1 MDKET
6 VRVSRAIALALK
18 LIAEQDPE
26 LARSLS
32 KSIETGQ
39 YLSYSP
45 PSPAS
50 LRRKLHGKKTRPR
63 RGKKPRQPG
72 IRQ

>member
-50 LRRKLHGKKTRPR
+50 PRRKSRHPKKARPH
-63 RGKKPRQPG
+63 RGRSRGNQA
-72 IRQ
+72 